1 MCQQIDRLGSGSQLS
16 ETKSVSFS
24 LARVMMQK
32 TRMPVSYFT
41 ARNSYYGDR
50 ACSVVQSCPA
60 LCDPMG
66 YSPPGTTVH
75 GIFQARILSG
85 LPFPTPG
92 DLPDAG
98 IKPASPVVLYHSATR
113 EPPTDLILA
122 QRLCPQIQSYTK
134 VLGVGDSTRESDKTV
149 WGGGHHNSAH
159 SG

>member
-98 IKPASPVVLYHSATR
+98 IKPASPESPALVGRFFTTA
-113 EPPTDLILA
+113 PPRKPFHFKIA
-122 QRLCPQIQSYTK
+122 VYYRKQI
-134 VLGVGDSTRESDKTV
+134 
-149 WGGGHHNSAH
+149 
-159 SG
+159 